1 MMARTLLAKSRAIF
15 LNGMRRSVN
24 RKVRWPPDSQD
35 DSQAGGQVQTQADV
49 DGLPILVIEL
59 RRTLPDT
66 GGH

>member
-1 MMARTLLAKSRAIF
+1 MARTLLANSRAIF
-15 LNGMRRSVN
+15 LNRMRSVN
-24 RKVRWPPDSQD
+24 RKVRWPPDSQH

-49 DGLPILVIEL
+49 DGLPILLIEL